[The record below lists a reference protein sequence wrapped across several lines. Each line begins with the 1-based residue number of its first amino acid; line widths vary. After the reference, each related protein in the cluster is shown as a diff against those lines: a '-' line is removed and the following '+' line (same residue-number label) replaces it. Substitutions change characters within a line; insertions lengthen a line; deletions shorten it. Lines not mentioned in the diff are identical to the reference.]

1 MIRNHLHSQRIKT
14 IKTITR
20 GPMDFFLIYK
30 CLQLARKKIPPP
42 TPPLPFTPFCL
53 CATISQCFNSFPF
66 CLPETIFNCAAE
78 VWLFTCY
85 DTSTGSRQPANKMR
99 ANHSSSTVLR
109 CFDTVFRRPYRYF
122 SIDLKVIYA
131 CLIATRF
138 SPLIDYE
145 LKFVKMYFLVKSI
158 SL

>member
-20 GPMDFFLIYK
+20 SPMDFFLIYK
-30 CLQLARKKIPPP
+30 CLQLARKKILP
-42 TPPLPFTPFCL
+42 PPLPFTPFCL
-53 CATISQCFNSFPF
+53 CATISECFNIFSFY
-66 CLPETIFNCAAE
+66 LTETIFNCTAG
-78 VWLFTCY
+78 VWLFNCF

-99 ANHSSSTVLR
+99 ANHSSTMVLR

-138 SPLIDYE
+138 SPVIDYE
-145 LKFVKMYFLVKSI
+145 LK
-158 SL
+158 SLSKCSFQ